1 MKLKHLAI
9 LLPLTLLLSSCG
21 WNVKELFIRTAP
33 VEKQVLIQV
42 RPKPITMNGVQW
54 YVVTYDQSKS
64 IDHPYN
70 DRFRAF
76 LKDLETRQGAVVWY
90 AITPKDYGNMGLN
103 FEEMRRYIRQ
113 QNLVIVYYEE
123 ALRQQ
128 EKKTVKKD

>member
-42 RPKPITMNGVQW
+42 RPKPVSLNKLEDSW
-54 YVVTYDQSKS
+54 YVVTPETLD
-64 IDHPYN
+64 
-70 DRFRAF
+70 AF
-76 LKDLETRQGAVVWY
+76 LAEVKERQGVIVFY
-90 AITPKDYGNMGLN
+90 AIVVDDYKALGFNV
-103 FEEMRRYIRQ
+103 EEMRRYIRQ
-113 QNLVIVYYEE
+113 QNSVIVYYEE